1 MLEIDN
7 RPVITQRLQAKI
19 IELKRYFKE
28 KEISLKNFS
37 LNEDTIT
44 FEAQEQDLEQVSKL
58 LNDKES
64 DINQYY
70 QNYKSHEF
78 DVIEN
83 NNLFN
88 LNYSRYGL
96 VLLKNAS
103 LDQAIEIVRRR
114 VDEVG
119 TNEPNILKRGNDRIL
134 VELPGLDDPNR
145 IKSLLGKTANLT
157 FQFISQNSEES
168 FGTE

>member
-1 MLEIDN
+1 MLYFSKLRIISVIIFTIIFSYFALSNFTKLDDNFFSKNINLGLDLQGGSYLLLEIDN
-7 RPVITQRLQAKI
+7 QPVITQRLQAKI

-37 LNEDTIT
+37 LNGDTIT
-44 FEAQEQDLEQVSKL
+44 FETQEQDLEQVSKL

-70 QNYKSHEF
+70 QSYKSHEF

-96 VLLKNAS
+96 VLLK
-103 LDQAIEIVRRR
+103 
-114 VDEVG
+114 
-119 TNEPNILKRGNDRIL
+119 ILN
-134 VELPGLDDPNR
+134 VPV
-145 IKSLLGKTANLT
+145 S
-157 FQFISQNSEES
+157 
-168 FGTE
+168 